1 MDKQN
6 LTKHYTN
13 GEITIVWKPGMC
25 THSTK
30 CWKGIGALPEVFN
43 PAERPWI
50 KPEGASSE
58 RIIEQI
64 EMCPSKALTW
74 KKNEG

>member
-1 MDKQN
+1 MDKEN
-6 LTKHYTN
+6 LTKHYSN
-13 GEITIVWKPGMC
+13 GEITIVWQSGLC

-30 CWKGIGALPEVFN
+30 CWKGATGLSEVFN

-50 KPEGASSE
+50 KPEGASTK